1 MGEMASPSKYSY
13 LHNNN
18 YQFSHELTPACETV
32 RRVAAV
38 SLCCL
43 PPIRGEPNKH
53 HGKSRWSKPS
63 WIRPRRMWGTGKLS
77 VILLKVTKRWQRGSM
92 AAWKQAICR
101 GNDCGSCLSFLFVWP
116 EDMKRM
122 IIIEE
127 GERCGDK
134 ENKQQGATTWETDNC
149 DSQWRRKGETTDSP
163 IQLNFAK
170 QKWQPNHL
178 IIALKSFG
186 VTHLPLLV

>member
-1 MGEMASPSKYSY
+1 
-13 LHNNN
+13 
-18 YQFSHELTPACETV
+18 
-32 RRVAAV
+32 
-38 SLCCL
+38 
-43 PPIRGEPNKH
+43 
-53 HGKSRWSKPS
+53 
-63 WIRPRRMWGTGKLS
+63 
-77 VILLKVTKRWQRGSM
+77 
-92 AAWKQAICR
+92 
-101 GNDCGSCLSFLFVWP
+101 
-116 EDMKRM
+116 M

-149 DSQWRRKGETTDSP
+149 DSQWRQKGETTDSP

-186 VTHLPLLV
+186 VTHLPLLVLRSIQQNFSLLSAQTITFSFFSCF